1 MTDRPPYRP
10 PRVLERLLRSFLP
23 DGLEGE
29 AIVGDLRE
37 EAARRAAAGDAFPSL
52 VWAARA
58 AEVAAAHA
66 GARAVRLAAAGGQE
80 LGWAGRGL
88 LKRGGSSAAAVLVIA
103 LGTGLTITMAS
114 IAYGLFMRDLG
125 TPAAH
130 ELRVVEYRDPL
141 RAGDAT
147 PADVFEAWESA
158 GPFESMAGFSIGAV
172 NLAAEGEAAEVRSA
186 GFVTV
191 HAFDVVGIAPAE
203 GRGFT
208 PEDAVSGRGTVVL
221 LSDDLWRSRFGAGDV
236 VGTDVRL
243 DGVAA
248 RIVGIMPP
256 GFAFPMSQDLW
267 VPARPRSGADR
278 DPREAPALVAFGRLR
293 AGVGGVEATTALE
306 RVIRELR
313 PEQSAEVGRTVGVRV
328 VRFNEF
334 RGGAVLRPLLG
345 SMMAAALLVLLVASA
360 NVAGLLLA
368 RTTTQRR
375 EVGVRVA
382 LGGAG
387 ARIALPFLA
396 QGVLLAGAGT
406 LVGLAMASRAVQ
418 LFETTASA
426 AGKPYW
432 MAVRLD
438 LPILLFAGGVIVLVA
453 LVAASGPVLLA
464 LRHDSATLLRSGG
477 RGVASTVA
485 GRPVRVLVILQMALS
500 CGLLIGSGLVVRSL
514 FSLTALD
521 FPFAREQVL
530 TATVRAPAVEYPDDA
545 SRARLHDELLSR
557 VEALSGVGRAAL
569 AYGLPSL
576 AFDQFALQAESA
588 EPLTASGA
596 IRAWRGAGSAAILEL
611 LAMPPLRGRSFR
623 ETDTSESEPV
633 AVVEEDLAL
642 ALFAGADPVG
652 LRFRELSEE
661 GPARWRRIVGVTD
674 DLRLEGITDLDGGM
688 GYYVPLSQ
696 LPQARMPQLTV
707 LVEGSRSPI
716 ELEAE
721 LREAIAALDPDLS
734 VGDVRNLRALVGET
748 SFFYEIFGGLFASF
762 GIAGLFM
769 ACVGLYG
776 LLSWSVARRT
786 PELGMRMALGA
797 SGRSMVRL
805 IMTDAARQAAIGL
818 AGGVL
823 IAALA
828 GDALSV
834 LLFEVDPHD
843 PLVYA
848 AVALLVGCVSMAA
861 AAAPAVR
868 AARLDPMQAMRVD

>member
-1 MTDRPPYRP
+1 MGDRAPHRP
-10 PRVLERLLRSFLP
+10 PRVLERLLRFFLP
-23 DGLEGE
+23 GGVEGD

-37 EAARRAAAGDAFPSL
+37 EAARHASAGGALPSVL
-52 VWAARA
+52 WTARA
-58 AEVAAAHA
+58 AEVAAVHA
-66 GARAVRLAAAGGQE
+66 GAGAMRLAAAGVE

-88 LKRGGSSAAAVLVIA
+88 VQHRGSSAAAVLVIA

-114 IAYGLFMRDLG
+114 VAYGLFVRDLG
-125 TPAAH
+125 VPAAH

-147 PADVFEAWESA
+147 PADILEAWQASA
-158 GPFESMAGFSIGAV
+158 GPLGSMAGFGVGVV
-172 NLAAEGEAAEVRSA
+172 NLAAEGDAAEVRSA
-186 GFVTV
+186 GFVTTR
-191 HAFDVVGIAPAE
+191 AFDVLGVSPIE
-203 GRGFT
+203 GRGFIA
-208 PEDAVSGRGTVVL
+208 EDAIPGSGSVVL

-243 DGVAA
+243 DGAPA

-256 GFAFPMSQDLW
+256 GFAFPMSQELW
-267 VPARPRSGADR
+267 IPTLPWPGADDGRR
-278 DPREAPALVAFGRLR
+278 DVPALVAFGRLR
-293 AGVGGVEATTALE
+293 AGVDEAEATAALE
-306 RVIRELR
+306 RVVRELR
-313 PEQSAEVGRTVGVRV
+313 PGQSAEVGRSVGVRV

-334 RGGAVLRPLLG
+334 RGGGVLRPLLG
-345 SMMAAALLVLLVASA
+345 SMMVAALLVLLVASA

-368 RTTTQRR
+368 RTTSQRR

-396 QGVLLAGAGT
+396 QGVVLAGAGT
-406 LVGLAMASRAVQ
+406 VLGLGIASRAVQ

-438 LPILLFAGGVIVLVA
+438 LPILLFAGGIMLLVA
-453 LVAASGPVLLA
+453 MVAASGPVLLA
-464 LRHDSATLLRSGG
+464 LRNDSATLLRSGG
-477 RGVASTVA
+477 RGVAATA
-485 GRPVRVLVILQMALS
+485 GARPVRVLVILQMALS
-500 CGLLIGSGLVVRSL
+500 CGLLIGSGLVMRSL
-514 FSLTALD
+514 LSLTALD

-530 TATVRAPAVEYPDDA
+530 TADVRPPAVKYPDDA
-545 SRARLHDELLSR
+545 SRARLHEELLSR
-557 VEALSGVGRAAL
+557 LEAISGFDRAAI

-576 AFDQFALQAESA
+576 AFDRFALQGENTEAPTDA
-588 EPLTASGA
+588 GA
-596 IRAWRGAGSAAILEL
+596 IQAWRGAGSARILDL

-623 ETDTSESEPV
+623 DADTSENEPV
-633 AVVEEDLAL
+633 AVIEDDLAL
-642 ALFAGADPVG
+642 ALFGDADPVG
-652 LRFRELSEE
+652 LRFRELSEDGS
-661 GPARWRRIVGVTD
+661 GPWRRIVGVTD
-674 DLRLEGITDLDGGM
+674 DLRLEGITDLDRGM

-696 LPQARMPQLTV
+696 LPQAGVPQVTV
-707 LVEGSRSPI
+707 LVEGSRSAI
-716 ELEAE
+716 ELEEA
-721 LREAIAALDPDLS
+721 LRGAVAALDPDLS
-734 VGDVRNLRALVGET
+734 VAEVRSLRALVGET
-748 SFFYEIFGGLFASF
+748 SFFYEVFGGLFASF

-776 LLSWSVARRT
+776 LLSWSVARRV

-805 IMTDAARQAAIGL
+805 VMTDAAMQTAIGL
-818 AGGVL
+818 AGGFL

-834 LLFEVDPHD
+834 LLFQVDPHD

-848 AVALLVGCVSMAA
+848 AVTLLVGCVSMGA
-861 AAAPAVR
+861 AAAPALR